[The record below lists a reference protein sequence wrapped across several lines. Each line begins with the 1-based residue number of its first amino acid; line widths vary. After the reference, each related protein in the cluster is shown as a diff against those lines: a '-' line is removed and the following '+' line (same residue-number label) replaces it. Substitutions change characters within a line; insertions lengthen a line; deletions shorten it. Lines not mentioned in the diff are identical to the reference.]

1 MICYFFVKKI
11 THYNIN
17 MTSYRR
23 INSRTLNRDVQQQ
36 DNMVTF
42 NKPISRAIYP
52 NYFSVSDASNT
63 CLLVSSGSAYSAS
76 AASNLTFNGTNLSLT
91 GALQVSGSV
100 ANSIGVIG
108 SSFTSKTQIAN
119 GFSGAL
125 TKNTY
130 YLAPVDG
137 SNITVTLPTAASSTV
152 GDAIIVE
159 YINDISNSR
168 IHKYGTSGQFFMANS
183 TCYRPNAGALTY
195 SVSSADGTSHD
206 FLNLIG
212 LTNAGPGVGTY
223 VIFTFN
229 GTQWRAEARCTT
241 SGTGAVAGTSVFNT
255 T

>member
-1 MICYFFVKKI
+1 
-11 THYNIN
+11 

-23 INSRTLNRDVQQQ
+23 INSRTINRDVQQQ
-36 DNMVTF
+36 DNMVVF

-52 NYFSVSDASNT
+52 NYFSVQDASNNR
-63 CLLVSSGSAYSAS
+63 LLVSDGSPYSAS
-76 AASNLTFNGTNLSLT
+76 AASNLTFNGTALNVT
-91 GALQVSGSV
+91 GTLQVSGSV
-100 ANSIGVIG
+100 ANPIGVVG
-108 SSFTSKTQIAN
+108 SSFTSKTRIAN

-137 SNITVTLPTAASSTV
+137 NNITATLPTASSSTV

-159 YINDISNSR
+159 YKNDMSTGQT
-168 IHKYGTSGQFFMANS
+168 HKYGTSGEFLMS
-183 TCYRPNAGALTY
+183 ESSCYKPNAGALTY
-195 SVSSADGTSHD
+195 STSSANGTTHD

-223 VIFTFN
+223 VVFTFN
-229 GTQWRAEARCTT
+229 GTNWRAEARCVS

>member
-1 MICYFFVKKI
+1 
-11 THYNIN
+11 

-52 NYFSVSDASNT
+52 NYFSVPDALNNS
-63 CLLVSSGSAYSAS
+63 LLVSTGSAYSAS
-76 AASNLTFNGTNLSLT
+76 AASNLTFNGTALNVT
-91 GALQVSGSV
+91 GTLQVSGSV

-108 SSFTSKTQIAN
+108 SSFTSKTRIAN
-119 GFSGAL
+119 AYSGAL

-130 YLAPVDG
+130 YLAPANG
-137 SNITVTLPTAASSTV
+137 NNITATLPTTASSTV
-152 GDAIIVE
+152 GDAVIVE
-159 YINDISNSR
+159 YINNMSTGQT
-168 IHKYGTSGQFFMANS
+168 HKYGTSGQFFMANS

-195 SVSSADGTSHD
+195 STSDADGTTHD

-212 LTNAGPGVGTY
+212 LTNAGPGIGTY

-241 SGTGAVAGTSVFNT
+241 SGTGAAAGTSVFAT

>member
-1 MICYFFVKKI
+1 
-11 THYNIN
+11 

-23 INSRTLNRDVQQQ
+23 INSRTINRDVQQQ

-42 NKPISRAIYP
+42 NKPLSRAIYP

-63 CLLVSSGSAYSAS
+63 CLLVSSGSVYSAS
-76 AASNLTFNGTNLSLT
+76 AASNLTFNGS
-91 GALQVSGSV
+91 ALIVTGSV
-100 ANSIGVIG
+100 ANSIGVVG
-108 SSFTSKTQIAN
+108 SSFTSKTRIATAY
-119 GFSGAL
+119 SGAL

-130 YLAPVDG
+130 YLAPNDG
-137 SNITVTLPTAASSTV
+137 NAITATLPTTASSTV

-159 YINDISNSR
+159 YINNMSTGQT
-168 IHKYGTSGQFFMANS
+168 HKYGTSGQFFMAHS

-195 SVSSADGTSHD
+195 STSDADGFSGTY
-206 FLNLIG
+206 LNLIG
-212 LTNAGPGVGTY
+212 LTNAGPGIGTY

-241 SGTGAVAGTSVFNT
+241 SGTGAAAGTSLFAT